1 MSCRYGKWDHKSR
14 PCLRK
19 KYRSICVYRISPTKS
34 PPFDVNYQF
43 NDINW
48 VSIRSISALH
58 SSHSFISSSL
68 PPSTSS
74 FLFSFPWVISSSLCT
89 MLCLLLQTRKLS
101 AGIASSS
108 RMMCMS
114 CSQNENSLIIFQ
126 FIFIAFF
133 APHHHVVSHG
143 CYMMSILCVC
153 VGVLHI
159 IFAATNDILP
169 HTASISAYNN
179 ENIQLSTWWD

>member
-1 MSCRYGKWDHKSR
+1 MT
-14 PCLRK
+14 
-19 KYRSICVYRISPTKS
+19 SIEC
-34 PPFDVNYQF
+34 QF
-43 NDINW
+43 C
-48 VSIRSISALH
+48 SISALH

-68 PPSTSS
+68 TPSTSS
-74 FLFSFPWVISSSLCT
+74 FLFFSMSNIIQSLCT

-169 HTASISAYNN
+169 HTASISEYNN
-179 ENIQLSTWWD
+179 ENIQLST